1 MALRVSGLGLYYI
14 PVRVYPSVWPW
25 RRGSDA
31 IQRNLQSRQRATYFR
46 GENTTQH
53 PVFVFGKIEQP
64 AQVYNGGLLGFIAV
78 L

>member
-1 MALRVSGLGLYYI
+1 MALRVSGLGVLNI

-31 IQRNLQSRQRATYFR
+31 IQRYLQSRQRATDFR
-46 GENTTQH
+46 GENTTQLSVL
-53 PVFVFGKIEQP
+53 VFDKIEQP
-64 AQVYNGGLLGFIAV
+64 AQVYNGGLGFIAV